1 MAPGPRA
8 ARGRRRAPQQPAGRF
23 RPEQRHPRRGESRRQ
38 AGTSVARRKRGGAA
52 RSLRAPAPGGLRRSG
67 AGDVDPQQTSP
78 RGARSER
85 AARTHGGARCHRER
99 PGAGARIP
107 ARELDDLG
115 ATEKQGHRMKICRFD
130 DQRIGLVQD
139 NTVRDVTAVVEAL
152 GSFAYPLPKYDP
164 FIANLQS
171 LKPKLEAAARKGK
184 AIPLDQARLL
194 APVANP
200 GKIIAAP
207 VNYAKHLQEA
217 LADKGIHH
225 GNLVNEIHKA
235 GMFLKATSAVVGAGE
250 GVKLVHTERR
260 NDHEVELA
268 LVIGRTAKNVNAA
281 AALDYVAGYCIGL
294 DMTIRGPEERS
305 LRKSP
310 DSYCVL
316 GPWLVTRD
324 EVPDAGQLGV
334 KITVNGQVKQDAH
347 TSDLIL
353 SVAQLVEW
361 GSAFYTLHPGDV
373 ILTGTPQGV
382 GPVKP
387 GDTMV
392 ATVERIGSMTV
403 AVT

>member
-1 MAPGPRA
+1 
-8 ARGRRRAPQQPAGRF
+8 
-23 RPEQRHPRRGESRRQ
+23 
-38 AGTSVARRKRGGAA
+38 
-52 RSLRAPAPGGLRRSG
+52 
-67 AGDVDPQQTSP
+67 
-78 RGARSER
+78 
-85 AARTHGGARCHRER
+85 
-99 PGAGARIP
+99 
-107 ARELDDLG
+107 
-115 ATEKQGHRMKICRFD
+115 MKICRYD
-130 DQRIGLVQD
+130 DQRVGLVQD
-139 NTVRDVTAVVEAL
+139 SAVLDVTPVLEDL
-152 GSFAYPLPKYDP
+152 GRFGYPLPKYDP
-164 FIANLQS
+164 FIARLAS
-171 LKPKLEAAARKGK
+171 LKGKMEEAARRARPV
-184 AIPLDQARLL
+184 PLEQVKLL

-235 GMFLKATSAVVGAGE
+235 GMFLKATSAVVGPGE
-250 GVKLVHTERR
+250 GVKLVHTDRR

-281 AALDYVAGYCIGL
+281 AALDYIAGYCIGL

-316 GPWLVTRD
+316 GPWLATPD
-324 EVPDAGQLGV
+324 EVGDPGSLQV
-334 KITVNGQVKQDAH
+334 SITVNGEPRQDAS

-353 SVAQLVEW
+353 SVGELIAW
-361 GSAFYTLHPGDV
+361 GSSFYTLHPGDV

-387 GDTMV
+387 GDTMQ
-392 ATVERIGSMTV
+392 ARIDRIGAMQVKVS
-403 AVT
+403 